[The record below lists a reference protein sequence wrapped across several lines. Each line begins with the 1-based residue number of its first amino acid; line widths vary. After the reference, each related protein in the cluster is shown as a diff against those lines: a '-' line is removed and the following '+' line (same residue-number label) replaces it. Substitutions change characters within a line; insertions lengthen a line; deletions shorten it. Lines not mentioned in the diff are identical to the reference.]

1 MTCFKIRGC
10 VIIYIHCR
18 QAWKTLQ
25 RQVIILENAVTA
37 DHKRHAIDL
46 KMLQGEKINSDLQ
59 REPLFESHK
68 GRHLE
73 LQVLICG

>member
-1 MTCFKIRGC
+1 M
-10 VIIYIHCR
+10 
-18 QAWKTLQ
+18 
-25 RQVIILENAVTA
+25 TA

-68 GRHLE
+68 GRRLE
-73 LQVLICG
+73 LQVLICGSSVSHMGDSRKPCPERRTARRRWYDIG